1 MINLD
6 AHQSVRQI
14 SALLKRLWQH
24 SQRVC
29 RPLWPGVAPL
39 DVWLMQFIDEISVGW
54 WKSHFNHAVW
64 ALKIS
69 FSAYPTN
76 KRRNTYCLGL
86 RRYDWF
92 FSLHFHLS
100 IETAIDFVF
109 FTHFISEKEQD
120 YNYSSSSVSEDSK
133 QTIVYPKRL
142 FGWTSL
148 LCGYTLRLYISDC
161 ICQLLS
167 ARSHLCFV
175 IDSNIVSRK
184 RFLADFTFLHLKDN
198 RFE

>member
-1 MINLD
+1 MRIKVCGRS
-6 AHQSVRQI
+6 QRCW
-14 SALLKRLWQH
+14 KRLWQH

-39 DVWLMQFIDEISVGW
+39 DIWLMQFIDEISVGW

-86 RRYDWF
+86 HRYNWF
-92 FSLHFHLS
+92 FPF
-100 IETAIDFVF
+100 I
-109 FTHFISEKEQD
+109 FISLLRQPLILFFLLTSFQKRNRIIITAARLCLKTQ
-120 YNYSSSSVSEDSK
+120 NKPSFT
-133 QTIVYPKRL
+133 QIVPRL

-167 ARSHLCFV
+167 ARS
-175 IDSNIVSRK
+175 NIVSRK
-184 RFLADFTFLHLKDN
+184 RFLADFTFLRLKDT

>member
-1 MINLD
+1 MRIKVCGRS
-6 AHQSVRQI
+6 QRCW
-14 SALLKRLWQH
+14 KRLWQH

-39 DVWLMQFIDEISVGW
+39 DIWLMQFIDEISVGW

-86 RRYDWF
+86 HRYNWF

-184 RFLADFTFLHLKDN
+184 RFLADFTFLRLKDN

>member
-6 AHQSVRQI
+6 AHQSVRQT
-14 SALLKRLWQH
+14 SALLEEIMTTQSTCLPTTVARSGSIRRLVDAIYWWNFCRMMKVSLQPCCL
-24 SQRVC
+24 SFKDFIQRLSDKQTEEHLLP
-29 RPLWPGVAPL
+29 RITSIQL
-39 DVWLMQFIDEISVGW
+39 I
-54 WKSHFNHAVW
+54 
-64 ALKIS
+64 
-69 FSAYPTN
+69 
-76 KRRNTYCLGL
+76 
-86 RRYDWF
+86 

-184 RFLADFTFLHLKDN
+184 RFLADFTFLRLKDN